1 MYKPSCTQSFF
12 GLCIKQSERKKTVNN
27 IECQA
32 DNHSP
37 SSITITRR
45 VFVNVIVQ
53 DYLYSPFTVK
63 FARISVIDSST
74 LEFPD
79 VKKRFVG
86 LLDKKIKL

>member
-1 MYKPSCTQSFF
+1 M
-12 GLCIKQSERKKTVNN
+12 NN
-27 IECQA
+27 IECRA
-32 DNHSP
+32 DNRSP

-63 FARISVIDSST
+63 FERISVIDSST

-79 VKKRFVG
+79 VKKRFVA

>member
-1 MYKPSCTQSFF
+1 M
-12 GLCIKQSERKKTVNN
+12 ND
-27 IECQA
+27 IECRA
-32 DNHSP
+32 DSHSP
-37 SSITITRR
+37 SSIIITRR
-45 VFVNVIVQ
+45 VLVNVIVQ